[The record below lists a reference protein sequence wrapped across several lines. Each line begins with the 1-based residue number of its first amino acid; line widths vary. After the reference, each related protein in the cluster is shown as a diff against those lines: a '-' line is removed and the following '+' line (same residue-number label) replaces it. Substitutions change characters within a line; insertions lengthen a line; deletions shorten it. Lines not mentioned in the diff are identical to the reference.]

1 MKYSTKLSDAVHI
14 LAFIVL
20 NPNGSLTS
28 DSIAE
33 SVHTNP
39 GCVRQLMSSLRR
51 AGLISSVK
59 GHPKPSLTK
68 ELSMITLLDIYR
80 AVEGEKPLLHL
91 DTHTNP
97 ECGVGIY
104 IQLSLQDFFD
114 QIQEKAEE
122 EMKSITLHREK
133 ARSVEGG
140 AMEQQELYRY
150 YSTQR
155 PVDIGTYPKDP
166 DNPLTGFLNYDE
178 RTSVEHGAFR
188 AWGEVIYRSPLTPDQ
203 IYQYELR
210 PSRDNPDVR
219 RTMAEQAQVVGIWEM
234 RNHVPEN
241 RRMTRYVHPG
251 KFIAGKR
258 VTPEELARQCRLA
271 QDYPFVYTR
280 GPRPKKSPQIEGR

>member
-68 ELSMITLLDIYR
+68 ELSTITLLDIYR

-122 EMKSITLHREK
+122 EMKSITLQDILDRYQKKTVHLSK
-133 ARSVEGG
+133 ISFRS
-140 AMEQQELYRY
+140 
-150 YSTQR
+150 
-155 PVDIGTYPKDP
+155 
-166 DNPLTGFLNYDE
+166 
-178 RTSVEHGAFR
+178 
-188 AWGEVIYRSPLTPDQ
+188 
-203 IYQYELR
+203 
-210 PSRDNPDVR
+210 
-219 RTMAEQAQVVGIWEM
+219 GIEYM
-234 RNHVPEN
+234 MCQNCIQH
-241 RRMTRYVHPG
+241 
-251 KFIAGKR
+251 I
-258 VTPEELARQCRLA
+258 
-271 QDYPFVYTR
+271 
-280 GPRPKKSPQIEGR
+280 S